1 MIRGLLVVALL
12 MTASGVHAQ
21 STDEQ
26 VKQAKVNA
34 VRQAWAWTHERCPF
48 ERELSF
54 ELVGSGRV
62 RPPTLDE
69 RLEKAIDPH
78 LAAIITINPEGRV
91 KVERGPAAITFE
103 PGWPT
108 PVAVKIINEAG
119 LTTRL
124 QVKALGDD
132 QTSAH
137 FFESI
142 ALRGKTPAIT
152 SELCGADVEYQA
164 MLIRCGASSKREV
177 TLSFTAGANSQDL
190 GFRAEVPVL
199 LTPRINRRLPRFI
212 QNDAA
217 LLSADADT
225 RKQARLNLQSRIEMV
240 TGSTLDRRSSE
251 FDLKVHGEEK
261 VGNILRQKIS
271 YRALDG
277 QRLTG
282 YLLKPIEPTGKL
294 PSVLCLHQTTKWG
307 SAEPAGLGGLPNLH
321 YALELAQ
328 RGYITVAPDYPGY
341 GDATSLQTYGQ
352 DYESTTCQGI
362 IYHRRAV
369 DLLCSLPEV
378 DANRIGCI
386 GHSLGGHNTLFL
398 GLFDDR
404 IKALATSCG
413 FCSFP
418 KYYGGNLKGWSH
430 AGYMPRIASLYQ
442 CDPKQMP
449 FDWPEVLAA
458 LAPRPVFINAPVGDE
473 NFNMDGVRDC
483 VKFAQPV
490 YQLLE
495 QPKCLEVHH
504 PQVGHDFP
512 KDVREK
518 CYGFFDRHLK

>member
-1 MIRGLLVVALL
+1 MIRLSAITILLLTTATAFAQIPDKLTKQSKVNALL
-12 MTASGVHAQ
+12 M
-21 STDEQ
+21 
-26 VKQAKVNA
+26 
-34 VRQAWAWTHERCPF
+34 AWRWTHHPCPF
-48 ERELSF
+48 EK
-54 ELVGSGRV
+54 ELVADHRTRGFDHA
-62 RPPTLDE
+62 PPLDE
-69 RLEKAIDPH
+69 LYEQSIDPH

-119 LTTRL
+119 LTSRL

-212 QNDAA
+212 QNDTA

-240 TGSTLDRRSSE
+240 TGSTLDRRSTE
-251 FDLKVHGEEK
+251 FDLKVHNEEK
-261 VGNILRQKIS
+261 VGNVLRQKIS

-282 YLLKPIEPTGKL
+282 YLLKPLEATGKR
-294 PSVLCLHQTTKWG
+294 PAVLCLHQTTKHG

-328 RGYITVAPDYPGY
+328 RGYITLAPDYPGY
-341 GDATSLQTYGQ
+341 GDATSIQTYGQ
-352 DYESTTCQGI
+352 DYDSSTCQGI
-362 IYHRRAV
+362 IYHRRAI

-378 DANRIGCI
+378 DANRIGAI

-398 GLFDDR
+398 SLFDDR

-442 CDPKQMP
+442 CDLKQMP

-473 NFNMDGVRDC
+473 NFNIDGVRDC

-490 YQLLE
+490 YELMQ
-495 QPKCLEVHH
+495 QPKHLEVHH

-512 KDVREK
+512 KYVREK
-518 CYGFFDRHLK
+518 CYGFFDRYLK